1 MSLKHRLADL
11 SCGQR
16 NQWQENQGMSS
27 FKDREKGFEA
37 KYKNDEETRF
47 KVESRRNRMLG
58 VWAAELL
65 GKADADAYIK
75 EVMASD
81 FDEPGDDDVLRKVLG
96 DFETAKVAMT
106 REALRR
112 KMDDLYAEAHLQVTQ
127 G

>member
-1 MSLKHRLADL
+1 
-11 SCGQR
+11 
-16 NQWQENQGMSS
+16 MSS
-27 FKDREKGFEA
+27 FNDREKGFEA

-47 KVESRRNRMLG
+47 RNRMLG
-58 VWAAELL
+58 GWAAELL
-65 GKADADAYIK
+65 GKTDADAYIK

-96 DFETAKVAMT
+96 DFEAAKVAMT

>member
-1 MSLKHRLADL
+1 MA
-11 SCGQR
+11 
-16 NQWQENQGMSS
+16 S

-58 VWAAELL
+58 AWAAELL

-96 DFETAKVAMT
+96 DFEAAKVAMT

>member
-1 MSLKHRLADL
+1 MQFFILLI
-11 SCGQR
+11 GVMVFVFYQF
-16 NQWQENQGMSS
+16 NSS
-27 FKDREKGFEA
+27 PLHFNPSA
-37 KYKNDEETRF
+37 
-47 KVESRRNRMLG
+47 V
-58 VWAAELL
+58 
-65 GKADADAYIK
+65 K

-96 DFETAKVAMT
+96 DFEAAKVAMT

>member
-1 MSLKHRLADL
+1 MA
-11 SCGQR
+11 
-16 NQWQENQGMSS
+16 S

-58 VWAAELL
+58 AWAAELL
-65 GKADADAYIK
+65 GKADADAYTK

-96 DFETAKVAMT
+96 DFESAGVAMT
-106 REALRR
+106 RDALRR